1 MCAFRI
7 VAEVTQSDNLGVEI
21 PIILLAK
28 LGIFKSLFSP
38 INHCKHMK
46 NGTIHKNWLNNTLRW
61 GWTDSCLSLR
71 RTVRLCWQA
80 LYIPKICWLK
90 LRWSSNVIPR
100 DIKCCTLSTISPLI
114 SILGWI
120 CVLEE
125 PKNCSIVMLRCKQ
138 LSSHHVPKY
147 VMEHW

>member
-28 LGIFKSLFSP
+28 LGIFKSLFLLTTVSIWKMAP
-38 INHCKHMK
+38 YIRT
-46 NGTIHKNWLNNTLRW
+46 GSIILWYGRRRRW

-100 DIKCCTLSTISPLI
+100 YIKCCTLSTISPLI

-120 CVLEE
+120 CVLED
-125 PKNCSIVMLRCKQ
+125 CKQ